1 MLVASRTLPLYAHQF
16 SPKKFTQPQLFACL
30 VLKIIFKTDYRG
42 ISCFLADMPNLRRI
56 LGLKSVPHFTTLH
69 KASQRLLKQ
78 SNITSLLSGTIA
90 TLTKSI
96 PLAALDST
104 GFQSGHISPYYY
116 SIREKAAKNL
126 SWNHFRRWPK
136 IAVIVDV
143 VTHLI
148 IACFPTRGPG
158 RDTKHFKETLA
169 QLPPEFTIKHLVA
182 DAGYDSEAIHA
193 YAREK
198 LGIITTIPPTAAPKS
213 KLLPHKPYRRL
224 MAVEFDRKSYRQR
237 WQVETVFSMIKRNL
251 GYTIRAKKEQAQN
264 AEIVLLA
271 LTHNLKIILF
281 IKELFYRARCWT
293 LIYPYFLISLPLY
306 IFVSLCLSGYN
317 H

>member
-1 MLVASRTLPLYAHQF
+1 ML
-16 SPKKFTQPQLFACL
+16 
-30 VLKIIFKTDYRG
+30 
-42 ISCFLADMPNLRRI
+42 
-56 LGLKSVPHFTTLH
+56 SV
-69 KASQRLLKQ
+69 
-78 SNITSLLSGTIA
+78 TIA
-90 TLTKSI
+90 KLKKRI

-126 SWNHFRRWPK
+126 SWNHFKRWPK

-169 QLPPEFTIKHLVA
+169 QLPPAFSIRHLVA
-182 DAGYDSEAIHA
+182 DAGYDSEATHV

-198 LGIITTIPPTAAPKS
+198 LGIITTIPPTASPKP
-213 KLLPHKPYRRL
+213 KHLPKKPYRRL
-224 MAVEFDRKSYRQR
+224 MAVAFDSKAYKKR

-271 LTHNLKIILF
+271 LTHNIKIVLL
-281 IKELFYRARCWT
+281 IKELFYRT
-293 LIYPYFLISLPLY
+293 
-306 IFVSLCLSGYN
+306 
-317 H
+317 